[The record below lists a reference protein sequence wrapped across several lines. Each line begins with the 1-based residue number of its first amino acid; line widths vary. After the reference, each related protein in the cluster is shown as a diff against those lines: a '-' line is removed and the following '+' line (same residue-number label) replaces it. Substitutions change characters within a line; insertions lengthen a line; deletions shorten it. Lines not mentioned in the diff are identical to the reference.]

1 VRAEVGGAD
10 ATAKRDIVDVEWTFA
25 ALLRP
30 IETVECTMKAY
41 LTLEHGQQSLGILH
55 IDLFDQTV
63 PKTVT
68 NFVTLLQRPDGK
80 GYRGCT
86 FHRIIKGFM
95 AQGGDFTAGDGT
107 GGMSIYEKG
116 MFPDENFT
124 HSHVRAGTLSMA
136 NSGPHT
142 NGSQFFITFKAT
154 PHLNR
159 KHVVFGQIDLT
170 QSADVLDALE
180 RIPTQPHTNRPR
192 QPVTIVDCGIVSEN
206 SSQVEKV
213 ANPSSVEDQ
222 DEIDIDD
229 IVEVS
234 HPSSE
239 KADDDPVEDAVDDD
253 KPALTKAEA
262 IKQRL
267 RKLKQKMNQARQLNK
282 QAVQEEG
289 QRIADPEKE
298 RRRLASVAKQ
308 AKQAAWEATN
318 AKALAISSETGVD
331 AKALTEPGADSV
343 RMARVKADKSKL
355 NRFQINDYHNP
366 ESQHRNYQRNLK
378 SIPSS
383 SVVGSQSRT
392 TDADNDFGDDA
403 MYNPL
408 DSLTSISGA
417 SSSQH
422 EREGARRIA
431 SELHRR
437 IEKRQERD
445 RKRKQNEIQSGAADE
460 ASGIND
466 RNKRFNQKINRTYD
480 KQTAEIRQNLERGT
494 AL

>member
-1 VRAEVGGAD
+1 
-10 ATAKRDIVDVEWTFA
+10 
-25 ALLRP
+25 
-30 IETVECTMKAY
+30 MKAY
-41 LTLEHGQQSLGILH
+41 LTLEHGQQPLGTLH

-68 NFVTLLQRPDGK
+68 NFVTLLERLAGK

-107 GGMSIYEKG
+107 GGKSIYEKE

-154 PHLNR
+154 PHLNG
-159 KHVVFGQIDLT
+159 KHVVFGQLDLT

-180 RIPTQPHTNRPR
+180 RIPTQPQTNRPR

-213 ANPSSVEDQ
+213 ANSSSVEDQ

-229 IVEVS
+229 VVDVS
-234 HPSSE
+234 HPTL
-239 KADDDPVEDAVDDD
+239 AQVDDDAVEEDTGDDD
-253 KPALTKAEA
+253 KPAPTKAEA

-282 QAVQEEG
+282 QAVREEG

-298 RRRLASVAKQ
+298 RRRLALVAKQ

-383 SVVGSQSRT
+383 SVGSQSRT
-392 TDADNDFGDDA
+392 TVADSDFGDDA
-403 MYNPL
+403 IYNPL
-408 DSLTSISGA
+408 DSLASNSGA
-417 SSSQH
+417 SQQQQH

-445 RKRKQNEIQSGAADE
+445 RKRKQRDIQSGAADE
-460 ASGIND
+460 ASGINA
-466 RNKRFNQKINRTYD
+466 RNKRFNEKINRTYD